1 MKPIIPMLSTAT
13 GALLGSLYGYLSML
27 ATIPALIASDIPVP
41 DRFADVYQSR
51 YVFILLPIVLI
62 LGGGIGK
69 WRTAQIEELV
79 GWRRWIALI
88 LLGLIVAVLG
98 YAASIA
104 LFCIALFFI
113 AV

>member
-1 MKPIIPMLSTAT
+1 MLCPN
-13 GALLGSLYGYLSML
+13 LLPLSSHRK
-27 ATIPALIASDIPVP
+27 TRV
-41 DRFADVYQSR
+41 
-51 YVFILLPIVLI
+51 ILLPIVLI

-104 LFCIALFFI
+104 LFFI